1 MRNADAIVLGDA
13 APQRDVHIASFVVQ
27 HRDDAVQ
34 ALSAFIAERGDLE
47 LVRSEGSR
55 SIVLCESEDQYALI
69 DRIETLRAVPG
80 VLNVLL
86 IYHHAEPREALD
98 APLTQTHANGAG
110 S

>member
-1 MRNADAIVLGDA
+1 MKNGTAILLGDA

-27 HRDDAVQ
+27 HHRDAIDAL
-34 ALSAFIAERGDLE
+34 AAFIDERGDLE
-47 LVRSEGSR
+47 LVRSEEFR

-69 DRIETLRAVPG
+69 DRIESLRSVPG

-98 APLTQTHANGAG
+98 APLSEPHANGAR